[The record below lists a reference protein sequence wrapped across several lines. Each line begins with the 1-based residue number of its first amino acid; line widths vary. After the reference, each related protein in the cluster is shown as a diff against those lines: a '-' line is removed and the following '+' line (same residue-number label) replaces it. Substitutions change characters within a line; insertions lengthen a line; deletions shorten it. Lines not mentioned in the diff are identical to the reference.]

1 MSHNIGTSLCHEWS
15 STGPHCVNV
24 ITVTLKYFK
33 MRVRIHFTDAMDD
46 RISRSSP
53 SICAYCRKP
62 GNEAREVIYYVFIP
76 NFFPYILPL
85 CYPITFL
92 TLVTACCIP

>member
-1 MSHNIGTSLCHEWS
+1 MSHNIGTLLCHEWS

-33 MRVRIHFTDAMDD
+33 MRVKIHSTDAMDD

-53 SICAYCRKP
+53 SICVYCKCRKP
-62 GNEAREVIYYVFIP
+62 ENEARS
-76 NFFPYILPL
+76 YILCFHPQL
-85 CYPITFL
+85 LSLHFAILLHF
-92 TLVTACCIP
+92 